1 MTMISI
7 RVQQLRT
14 IKGATTRLAVVA
26 GKDSILSNPCLSRA
40 SARNM
45 ISTRCR
51 SSTISTRVAS
61 PGPPNK
67 QRAVITTQTTVA
79 KTPTK
84 RVRPNPA
91 GTNKSPNLMTT
102 TRSPS
107 HLPATKTLTTSK
119 PEATR
124 KCPHGRGGT
133 IDHLTNCRRGD
144 RLSQTRKRMIVIERR
159 EQEVEGGESRLGK
172 MGEGKTEKT

>member
-1 MTMISI
+1 M
-7 RVQQLRT
+7 
-14 IKGATTRLAVVA
+14 A
-26 GKDSILSNPCLSRA
+26 GKDSILPNPCLSRA
-40 SARNM
+40 SALNM
-45 ISTRCR
+45 ISTPCP

-61 PGPPNK
+61 LVPPDK
-67 QRAVITTQTTVA
+67 QPAVITTQTTVA
-79 KTPTK
+79 NTPTK
-84 RVRPNPA
+84 RASSNLA
-91 GTNKSPNLMTT
+91 GIKSSPNLTT
-102 TRSPS
+102 MRNPS
-107 HLPATKTLTTSK
+107 LLPATKTLTTSK